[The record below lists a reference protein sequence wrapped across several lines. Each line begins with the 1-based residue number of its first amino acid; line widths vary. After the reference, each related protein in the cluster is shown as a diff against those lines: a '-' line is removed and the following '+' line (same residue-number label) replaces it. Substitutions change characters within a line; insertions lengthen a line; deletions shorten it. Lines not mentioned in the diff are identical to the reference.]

1 MSIKFN
7 KHGLRVNNLTSDN
20 IVSSDGSKFLSEKES
35 DLKYI
40 DSTPV
45 QNYNWTPDWRNNV
58 RGVDVTTF
66 ETPVNGWLS
75 INKSSSPIFV
85 NGNKITTLTNN
96 GSYQSMLKFG
106 NVVTSEAEF
115 TYTFAPCKSEMLDWR
130 EVPTDY
136 DIWRGAIFRNDD
148 GSVESRDLYIPDATN
163 WKTQVY
169 DANGLTITKVEN
181 NKAYNGE

>member
-7 KHGLRVNNLTSDN
+7 KHGLRVNNITSDN
-20 IVSSDGSKFLSEKES
+20 ITSSGGSKFLNEKES

-40 DSTPV
+40 SNQTV

-58 RGVDVTTF
+58 RGVDVTSF
-66 ETPVNGWLS
+66 EIPVNGWLS
-75 INKSSSPIFV
+75 INKSQSPIFV
-85 NGNKITTLTNN
+85 NGKQMTTLTSN
-96 GSYQSMLKFG
+96 GSYQSMLKSG
-106 NVVTSEAEF
+106 DIITSESEF
-115 TYTFAPCKSEMLDWR
+115 TYTFAPCKSEVLDWR

-163 WKTQVY
+163 WKTNVY
-169 DANGLTITKVEN
+169 EMCTI
-181 NKAYNGE
+181 